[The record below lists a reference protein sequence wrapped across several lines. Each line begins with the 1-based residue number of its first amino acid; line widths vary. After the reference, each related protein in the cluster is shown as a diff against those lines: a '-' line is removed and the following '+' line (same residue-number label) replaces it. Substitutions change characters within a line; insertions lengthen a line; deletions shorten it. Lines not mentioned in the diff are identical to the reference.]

1 MELRNYSLK
10 FNENILFENVNIAF
24 KQNTIHHI
32 LGKNGSG
39 KSSFAK
45 SILGA
50 VDYKGIIDFGNI
62 EPLVIGSYTN
72 IPLEY
77 KVKDILNILEKKYDI
92 ELYKKF
98 KISLDIDSIPSNNKL
113 ENLSDGQKQKIKL
126 LFFISN
132 NPKIIILD
140 EFTAALDKKTSI
152 EIYKFLNDYVK
163 NFASTIINIT
173 HNLSDLKYMPGMYY
187 VVEGHKILGNIDMND
202 AIDFYIN
209 GVNYEEWNKKIS

>member
-140 EFTAALDKKTSI
+140 EFTASLDKKTSI

-173 HNLSDLKYMPGMYY
+173 HNLSDLKYMPGMYH
-187 VVEGHKILGNIDMND
+187 VVEEHKILGNIDMND

-209 GVNYEEWNKKIS
+209 GVNYEE

>member
-163 NFASTIINIT
+163 NFSSTIINIT
-173 HNLSDLKYMPGMYY
+173 HNLSDLKSMPGMYY

-209 GVNYEEWNKKIS
+209 GVDYEE